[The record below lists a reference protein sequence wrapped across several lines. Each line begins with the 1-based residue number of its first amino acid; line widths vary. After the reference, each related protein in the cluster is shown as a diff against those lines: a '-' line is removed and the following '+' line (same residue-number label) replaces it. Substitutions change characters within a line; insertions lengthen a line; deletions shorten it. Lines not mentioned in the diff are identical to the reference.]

1 MDDGTFL
8 LYRLP
13 VGSGGHRENRR
24 LHFSFAGFTRT
35 ISNRGPAGVLAAPPD
50 RTRVDCVADCVEL
63 SRHRLE
69 RHFSELDHVWHACAV
84 CCLRG
89 FRSEQ
94 RVGGKFASAF
104 YSRRF
109 CFRIAGHAGRSLL
122 HDRLRIGSE
131 GGGGAQAGIQRTWL
145 LHSHVDGKW
154 WWASL

>member
-24 LHFSFAGFTRT
+24 VHFSFSGFTRT
-35 ISNRGPAGVLAAPPD
+35 ISNRGPACVLAAPRD

-89 FRSEQ
+89 CRSEQ
-94 RVGGKFASAF
+94 RVGGKFASVF
-104 YSRRF
+104 YSRRVFFLF
-109 CFRIAGHAGRSLL
+109 CCPFGCFFFYYKVPNRRGR
-122 HDRLRIGSE
+122 
-131 GGGGAQAGIQRTWL
+131 GGGGQA
-145 LHSHVDGKW
+145 
-154 WWASL
+154 